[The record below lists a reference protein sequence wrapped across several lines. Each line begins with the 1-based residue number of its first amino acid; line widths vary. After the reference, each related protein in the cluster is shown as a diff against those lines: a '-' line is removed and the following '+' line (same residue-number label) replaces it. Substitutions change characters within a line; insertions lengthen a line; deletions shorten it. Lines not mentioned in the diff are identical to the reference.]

1 MVRARTIVGP
11 KERIAREIS
20 QIGEEVVEAIVFVH
34 EADKPADAEQVSVF
48 AEMDAYTV
56 DVADVDYSRES
67 VYKRPGHE

>member
-20 QIGEEVVEAIVFVH
+20 QIDEEVVEAIVFVH
-34 EADKPADAEQVSVF
+34 EADKPTDAGQVSVF
-48 AEMDAYTV
+48 AEMDADTV